1 MSKINGCE
9 EASDN
14 AYSNTIVQANKNLEL
29 QIIEIKKLENQLS
42 IANAELTLQNKENK
56 NLVAELIIANKELV
70 YQNNEKEKRADEL
83 IIANT
88 ELKFQNQEKENRAA
102 ELIIANQELAFQ
114 NEEKQ
119 KRAEELIIANT
130 ELKFQNQ
137 EKENRAAEL
146 IIANQELAFQNQEK
160 QKRADE
166 LIVAN
171 RELEFQNQEKENRAA
186 ELIIANQELAF
197 QNQEK
202 QKRADELIV
211 ANRELEF
218 QNQEKENRAAELIIA
233 NHELAFQN
241 QEKQNRANELV
252 IANKELEFQNK
263 EKEKRANEL
272 VIANKELEFQN
283 KEKEKRAN
291 ELLIANK
298 EIESFTYISSHDL
311 QEPLR
316 KIQSFSGRIFVEEYD
331 NLSAMGKYYV
341 ERTKLS
347 ALHMQTLINDLL
359 AYSRTNTTQR
369 KFVNSD
375 LNQVV
380 KETLEMLKEEVQ
392 DRDATIEIQNL
403 CEVNIIPFQF
413 RQLIQNL
420 VSNSLKFSIPGQKPH
435 ITISCDFIK
444 YDESSSIDFILNTDH
459 HHISIIDNGIGFEP
473 QYKDKIFDI
482 FQRLNDRKEY
492 SGTGIGLTI
501 ARKIVEN
508 HNGIITGTGKLNHGA
523 QFDIYLP
530 CEQ

>member
-1 MSKINGCE
+1 MSKKISGE
-9 EASDN
+9 EESDN
-14 AYSNTIVQANKNLEL
+14 AYSNTLLLANKNLEL

-42 IANAELTLQNKENK
+42 KANAELIFQNKENK
-56 NLVAELIIANKELV
+56 ILV
-70 YQNNEKEKRADEL
+70 
-83 IIANT
+83 
-88 ELKFQNQEKENRAA
+88 A
-102 ELIIANQELAFQ
+102 ELIIANQELIYQ
-114 NEEKQ
+114 NQEKE
-119 KRAEELIIANT
+119 KRAEELIVANT
-130 ELKFQNQ
+130 ELKFQNE

-171 RELEFQNQEKENRAA
+171 TELEFQNQEKENRAA

-202 QKRADELIV
+202 Q
-211 ANRELEF
+211 
-218 QNQEKENRAAELIIA
+218 
-233 NHELAFQN
+233 
-241 QEKQNRANELV
+241 NRANELV
-252 IANKELEFQNK
+252 IANQ
-263 EKEKRANEL
+263 
-272 VIANKELEFQN
+272 ELEFQN

-380 KETLEMLKEEVQ
+380 KEALEMLKEEVQ
-392 DRDATIEIQNL
+392 DRDAIIEIQNL

-435 ITISCDFIK
+435 ITISCDFVK
-444 YDESSSIDFILNTDH
+444 YDESSSLDFNLNTDH

>member
-1 MSKINGCE
+1 
-9 EASDN
+9 
-14 AYSNTIVQANKNLEL
+14 
-29 QIIEIKKLENQLS
+29 
-42 IANAELTLQNKENK
+42 
-56 NLVAELIIANKELV
+56 
-70 YQNNEKEKRADEL
+70 
-83 IIANT
+83 
-88 ELKFQNQEKENRAA
+88 
-102 ELIIANQELAFQ
+102 
-114 NEEKQ
+114 
-119 KRAEELIIANT
+119 
-130 ELKFQNQ
+130 
-137 EKENRAAEL
+137 
-146 IIANQELAFQNQEK
+146 
-160 QKRADE
+160 
-166 LIVAN
+166 
-171 RELEFQNQEKENRAA
+171 
-186 ELIIANQELAF
+186 
-197 QNQEK
+197 
-202 QKRADELIV
+202 
-211 ANRELEF
+211 
-218 QNQEKENRAAELIIA
+218 
-233 NHELAFQN
+233 
-241 QEKQNRANELV
+241 
-252 IANKELEFQNK
+252 
-263 EKEKRANEL
+263 
-272 VIANKELEFQN
+272 
-283 KEKEKRAN
+283 
-291 ELLIANK
+291 
-298 EIESFTYISSHDL
+298 
-311 QEPLR
+311 
-316 KIQSFSGRIFVEEYD
+316 
-331 NLSAMGKYYV
+331 
-341 ERTKLS
+341 
-347 ALHMQTLINDLL
+347 MQTLINDLL

>member
-186 ELIIANQELAF
+186 ELIIAN
-197 QNQEK
+197 
-202 QKRADELIV
+202 
-211 ANRELEF
+211 
-218 QNQEKENRAAELIIA
+218 
-233 NHELAFQN
+233 HELAFQN

-272 VIANKELEFQN
+272 VIANKELEFQNKEKENRANELVIANQELEFQN

-392 DRDATIEIQNL
+392 DRDAIIEIQNL

-482 FQRLNDRKEY
+482 FKRLNDRKEY
-492 SGTGIGLTI
+492 PGTGIGLTI

-508 HNGIITGTGKLNHGA
+508 HNGIITGTGTLNHGA
-523 QFDIYLP
+523 QFDIYIP
-530 CEQ
+530 CQQ

>member
-1 MSKINGCE
+1 MSKKISGE
-9 EASDN
+9 EESDN
-14 AYSNTIVQANKNLEL
+14 AYSNTLLLANKNLEL

-42 IANAELTLQNKENK
+42 KANAELIFQNKENK
-56 NLVAELIIANKELV
+56 ILV
-70 YQNNEKEKRADEL
+70 
-83 IIANT
+83 
-88 ELKFQNQEKENRAA
+88 A
-102 ELIIANQELAFQ
+102 ELIIANQELIYQ
-114 NEEKQ
+114 NQEKE
-119 KRAEELIIANT
+119 KRAEELIVANT
-130 ELKFQNQ
+130 ELKFQNE

-171 RELEFQNQEKENRAA
+171 TELEFQNQEKENRAA

-202 QKRADELIV
+202 Q
-211 ANRELEF
+211 
-218 QNQEKENRAAELIIA
+218 
-233 NHELAFQN
+233 
-241 QEKQNRANELV
+241 NRANELV
-252 IANKELEFQNK
+252 IANQ
-263 EKEKRANEL
+263 
-272 VIANKELEFQN
+272 ELEFQN

-380 KETLEMLKEEVQ
+380 KEALEMLKEEVQ
-392 DRDATIEIQNL
+392 DRDAIIEIQNL

-444 YDESSSIDFILNTDH
+444 YDESSSIDFNLNTDH

-530 CEQ
+530 CE